1 MSITRGLE
9 KSFVGDGLE
18 EDGEEE
24 VGRWS
29 SEDSQVSGTFSGDS
43 FRDEA
48 ELNFGSSSATSGV
61 FEGLGEDTTVGLISI
76 VEV

>member
-29 SEDSQVSGTFSGDS
+29 SEDSHVSGTFSGDS

-48 ELNFGSSSATSGV
+48 ELNFGSSATSGV
-61 FEGLGEDTTVGLISI
+61 FKGLGEDTTVGWISI